1 VPAVSFVPLFGEIFA
16 VATKF
21 GGEQP
26 TTFTFT
32 STSTSTTTTNRVV
45 SDGVFFVRVGVDVI
59 VIVNVVVIGFYWV
72 AALPR

>member
-1 VPAVSFVPLFGEIFA
+1 MRSSDVVPAVSFVPLFGEIFA

-32 STSTSTTTTNRVV
+32 STSTSTTTTKQTVR
-45 SDGVFFVRVGVDVI
+45 DCVFFVGVGVDVNA
-59 VIVNVVVIGFYWV
+59 NVVVI
-72 AALPR
+72 